1 MPPTI
6 SVWHYMCSYACACK
20 LTPLKASYIP
30 VHVWHR
36 LTSHVRRGLGS
47 ICEYQHLTLGR
58 VASVGSLDMIG
69 PQRPGLS
76 AAEGD
81 AVFTLF
87 ERLLHTMRHNDYM
100 TRLTATPKSS
110 QDVMLFHQSN
120 WCKFVRSAEPP
131 WLAMTDE
138 QKRNHL
144 RRWLFI
150 KFSVDVHNLT
160 MFPDDPNARRLS
172 NSGWT
177 GFHMTDA
184 ELEGLVND
192 IFPAA

>member
-20 LTPLKASYIP
+20 ITPLKASYIL

-87 ERLLHTMRHNDYM
+87 GRLLHTMRNNDYM
-100 TRLTATPKSS
+100 TRLTATPKNS
-110 QDVMLFHQSN
+110 QDVMLFHRSIANRALNLALHKTIDQSLKDDLLVGPGGRRVTEN
-120 WCKFVRSAEPP
+120 GKQALADMLAQCLDIVDQEYQTLRSD
-131 WLAMTDE
+131 MR
-138 QKRNHL
+138 QCQC
-144 RRWLFI
+144 
-150 KFSVDVHNLT
+150 
-160 MFPDDPNARRLS
+160 
-172 NSGWT
+172 
-177 GFHMTDA
+177 
-184 ELEGLVND
+184 
-192 IFPAA
+192 

>member
-1 MPPTI
+1 
-6 SVWHYMCSYACACK
+6 
-20 LTPLKASYIP
+20 
-30 VHVWHR
+30 
-36 LTSHVRRGLGS
+36 
-47 ICEYQHLTLGR
+47 
-58 VASVGSLDMIG
+58 MIG
-69 PQRPGLS
+69 PQQPRHS
-76 AAEGD
+76 VSEGD
-81 AVFTLF
+81 AIFELF
-87 ERLLHTMRHNDYM
+87 ERLLDTMRNNDYM
-100 TRLTATPKSS
+100 TRLMATPKNS
-110 QDVMLFHQSN
+110 QDVMLFHRSN

-172 NSGWT
+172 NSGWP